1 MEQPIRSYS
10 RPEGSPLQSSSVIDE
25 TSGVHGCRSKAH
37 GPTVRLI
44 GGNDLN
50 SSSSCSKLS
59 STTVC
64 SQKISQTKNIN
75 YKRQQEQYAISTRR
89 EEEKCS
95 LPDIEPMTD
104 VYRFARQNEWDQVAE
119 QCRFYSDETRYV
131 NPIDGTTALHL
142 AIMSR
147 TGYTLEDGYGIEP
160 VIPTP
165 APLSVIEELLQ
176 IFPYAAMIPCLM
188 NSYTPLAYACL
199 VSGDE
204 CNLDD
209 AAAMVR
215 LLSYYAPDCVRMF
228 TSGGLSALD
237 VHIISYSHR
246 QEDDKEETLLLS
258 GRSSTVVLRT
268 LLEAEPTLALPRRHC
283 DKIGGPIELL
293 YRCNSVAFTKV
304 LNETEDICNTNTEHE
319 LNDKTIINT
328 IGDWWV
334 WKWTILILKYGTLR
348 NKRAGAAFLAVQAA
362 TKMVGCPGVVLKLA
376 MKAFSKQSRVPD
388 VMHNFICN
396 FPLHQVCT
404 WPCKVDCSMLSS
416 SDSVIASRKSAAI
429 GALLQEYPHASRIPN
444 ALHQTP
450 LELAVSSGT
459 MWDGGVRKLVKSNP
473 MAVSYPSPMTG
484 LYPFMTAAA
493 VACVPAEVYQQR
505 SPIETT
511 KRGLVSKLKRL
522 AKRELDTLRTV
533 YGLLRSD
540 PTVLINRFQEF
551 EEEEYEDE
559 ELCYCENVEQK
570 YDGEVEELAVEFD
583 NKIQLR
589 SLASNNDENQQ
600 TEEQPHLD
608 AKMDNLMA
616 LSRTKKLETRTTGMR
631 NIFAFTPLDQTEV
644 LNKTA

>member
-1 MEQPIRSYS
+1 
-10 RPEGSPLQSSSVIDE
+10 
-25 TSGVHGCRSKAH
+25 
-37 GPTVRLI
+37 
-44 GGNDLN
+44 
-50 SSSSCSKLS
+50 
-59 STTVC
+59 
-64 SQKISQTKNIN
+64 
-75 YKRQQEQYAISTRR
+75 
-89 EEEKCS
+89 
-95 LPDIEPMTD
+95 MTD